1 MRKGRLSFLL
11 DIIMNWLKNVSKSR
25 LFPISVIFVI
35 LFSLLI
41 RQLFTLQIING
52 ESYSKS
58 GEYRDEK
65 TREIKSTRG
74 NIYDC
79 NGELLAYDELSYS
92 VTIEDTGELESSEEK
107 NSMIHNLI
115 QIIEEHGGSIES
127 DFCIELDEDGNFQ
140 YTVEG
145 NSLIRFKKDIY
156 SLNTSDKLT
165 NEQISITAEE
175 LFDFIRYST
184 DSSSPRFLIDE
195 KYSDEE
201 ALKIMSIRYT
211 LFMNRYRSYTQ
222 ATIATAVN
230 DETVAAI
237 KENSADLPGVEILTE
252 THRVYNNS
260 KYFAHILG
268 YTGTIKSEELAALEE
283 SGEAYKY
290 TSTDQIGRTGL
301 EKEYESYLHG
311 EKGTET
317 LIVNGSN
324 RVLSVKERVE
334 PTAGNHLYITI
345 DAELQEKCYNLLEK
359 EIAGILLAN
368 IVNSMD
374 TGTKG
379 TSASGIKI
387 PIYDVYYAL
396 INNNVIDIKEMANDD
411 ATELEKTVHNK
422 FLSQQKTILNSLN
435 TTLAADYTQSNRA
448 SGTDMEEVLDYIY
461 SLLIDK
467 DVLLTGS
474 INREDSVYI
483 DYSNNKTSLS
493 QFLQYALAS
502 NWIDLSKLEIED
514 EFYSTQELYE
524 KLVDYIKEALKN
536 DKTFSKKLYHTLIFT
551 YKLSGKE
558 ICLLLFDQGV
568 LEYNEADVSKLK
580 NGTISAYAFIRDKIK
595 KLEITPEQLALEP
608 CSGSI
613 VVTDPNTGE
622 VKALVSYPGYDNNK
636 MANSVDAEYYSY
648 LEANQSY
655 PMINRPLQQ
664 RTAPGSTFKMVTS
677 VAGLSEGVISIG
689 ERINATVVFDKADLS
704 PKCWSSSPHGYIDI
718 TNAIQVSCNYFFYE
732 VGWRLSIDGSGN
744 YNSTKGL
751 NTLAKYAAMFGLDSK
766 SGIELSEYSP
776 NVSDK
781 DSVRSAIGQGT
792 NNYTPAQIARY
803 VTTVA
808 NRGTCYDLTII
819 SKIKDTDGNTLLDN
833 KAEIHSNLDISNSI
847 WNAVHSGMYKVVNG
861 PESSISYMF
870 DELGINVAGKTGT
883 AQESKSKP
891 NHALFVSF
899 APYEDPEL
907 AAVVVI
913 PNGYTS
919 SNAAEV
925 ARNIY
930 KYYFK
935 GVSTDE
941 DDDADTVGNHTQSI
955 D

>member
-1 MRKGRLSFLL
+1 ML
-11 DIIMNWLKNVSKSR
+11 DIIKNWLNNVNKSR
-25 LFPISVIFVI
+25 LFPISIIFVV

-41 RQLFTLQIING
+41 RQLFTLQIVNG

-58 GEYRDEK
+58 GEYRNEK

-79 NGELLAYDELSYS
+79 NGEVLAYDELSYS
-92 VTIEDTGELESSEEK
+92 VTIEDTGELDTSEAK

-127 DFCIELDEDGNFQ
+127 DFCIELDENGEFQ

-156 SLNTSDKLT
+156 SLNTADKLS
-165 NEQISITAEE
+165 NEQIAITAEE
-175 LFDFIRYST
+175 LFNFIRYST
-184 DSSSPRFLIDE
+184 ENGSPRFLIDE

-268 YTGTIKSEELAALEE
+268 YTGTINSEEMAELEE
-283 SGEAYKY
+283 TGEAYKY

-311 EKGTET
+311 EKGAET
-317 LIVNGSN
+317 LVVNGSN
-324 RVLSVKERVE
+324 RILSVKERVE
-334 PTAGNHLYITI
+334 PTAGNNLYLTI

-359 EIAGILLAN
+359 EIAGILLSN
-368 IVNSMD
+368 IVNSKD

-379 TSASGIKI
+379 TSAAGIKI
-387 PIYDVYYAL
+387 PIYDVFYAL
-396 INNNVIDIKEMANDD
+396 INNNVIDIRKMASNN
-411 ATELEKTVHNK
+411 ATELEKSVHHK
-422 FLSQQKTILNSLN
+422 FLAQQESVLNSLN
-435 TTLAADYTQSNRA
+435 TSLAADYTHSNRA
-448 SGTDMEEVLDYIY
+448 SGADMEEVLDYIY
-461 SLLIDK
+461 SLLIEQ
-467 DVLLTGS
+467 DVLVSGS

-483 DYSNNKTSLS
+483 DYSNNKISLS

-514 EFYSTQELYE
+514 EFYSTLELYE
-524 KLVDYIKEALKN
+524 KLVLYIKEALKT
-536 DKTFSKKLYHTLIFT
+536 DRTFSKKLYHTLIYS

-568 LEYNEADVSKLK
+568 LEYNESDVSRLK
-580 NGTISAYAFIRDKIK
+580 SGVTSAYSFIRDKIK
-595 KLEITPEQLALEP
+595 NLEITPEQLALDP

-636 MANSVDAEYYSY
+636 MANSIDTEYYSY
-648 LEANQSY
+648 LQGNQSF

-664 RTAPGSTFKMVTS
+664 RTAPGSTFKMITS
-677 VAGLSEGVISIG
+677 VAGLSEGVIGTG
-689 ERINATVVFDKADLS
+689 EHIHATVVFDKADLS
-704 PKCWSSSPHGYIDI
+704 PKCWSSTPHGNIDI
-718 TNAIQVSCNYFFYE
+718 TDAIQVSCNYFFYE
-732 VGWRLSIDGSGN
+732 VGWRLSIDGSGS

-766 SGIELSEYSP
+766 SGIELSEYAP
-776 NVSDK
+776 NISDK

-803 VTTVA
+803 ITTVA

-819 SKIKDTDGNTLLDN
+819 DKISDTDSNVILDN
-833 KAEIHSNLDISNSI
+833 TANIHSQVDISSSI

-861 PESSISYMF
+861 PKSSISYMF
-870 DELGINVAGKTGT
+870 DSLGVNVAGKTGT

-925 ARNIY
+925 AKNIY
-930 KYYFK
+930 NYYFK
-935 GVSTDE
+935 GSSAEE
-941 DDDADTVGNHTQSI
+941 DSAETVGNHTQSI

>member
-1 MRKGRLSFLL
+1 MLDTIKG
-11 DIIMNWLKNVSKSR
+11 WLQNLNKSR
-25 LFPISVIFVI
+25 LFPISIIFVL
-35 LFSLLI
+35 LFFLLI
-41 RQLFTLQIING
+41 RQLFTLQIVNG

-58 GEYRDEK
+58 GEYRNEK

-74 NIYDC
+74 NIFDC

-92 VTIEDTGELESSEEK
+92 VTIEDNGELDTSEAK

-127 DFCIELDEDGNFQ
+127 DFCIELDENGKFQ

-156 SLNTSDKLT
+156 SLNTSDKLS
-165 NEQISITAEE
+165 NEQIAITAEE
-175 LFDFIRYST
+175 LFDFIRYSAET
-184 DSSSPRFLIDE
+184 GSPRFLIDE
-195 KYSDEE
+195 KYTDEE

-222 ATIATAVN
+222 AKIATDVS

-252 THRVYNNS
+252 THRVYKNS

-268 YTGTIKSEELAALEE
+268 YTGTVNSEELAALEE
-283 SGEAYKY
+283 AGEAYKY

-311 EKGTET
+311 EKGIET
-317 LIVNGSN
+317 LVVNGSN
-324 RVLSVKERVE
+324 RILSVKDRTE
-334 PTAGNHLYITI
+334 PIAGNNLYITI

-368 IVNSMD
+368 IVNSKD

-379 TSASGIKI
+379 TSAAGIKI
-387 PIYDVYYAL
+387 PIYDVFYAL
-396 INNNVIDIKEMANDD
+396 INNNVIDMKELAAPD
-411 ATELEKTVHNK
+411 ASTLEQSVYSK
-422 FLSQQKTILNSLN
+422 FLTQQQNVLASLDR
-435 TTLAADYTQSNRA
+435 TLAADYTLSNRA
-448 SGTDMEEVLDYIY
+448 SGADMEEVLDYIY
-461 SLLIDK
+461 SLLIEK
-467 DVLLTGS
+467 DVLVSGS
-474 INREDSVYI
+474 INREDSIYI
-483 DYSNNKTSLS
+483 DYSNNKVSLS
-493 QFLQYALAS
+493 QFLQYALSS
-502 NWIDLSKLEIED
+502 NWIDLTKLEIED
-514 EFYSTQELYE
+514 EFYSTLELYE
-524 KLVDYIKEALKN
+524 KLVMYIKEALKQ
-536 DKTFSKKLYHTLIFT
+536 DKTFSKKLYYTLIYT
-551 YKLSGKE
+551 YKLSGRE

-568 LEYNEADVSKLK
+568 LKYNESDVSKLK
-580 NGTISAYAFIRDKIK
+580 NGTLSAYSFMREKIK
-595 KLEITPEQLALEP
+595 NLEITPEQLALDP

-613 VVTDPNTGE
+613 VVTDPNTGK

-636 MANSVDAEYYSY
+636 LANSIDTEYYNY
-648 LEANQSY
+648 LQGNQSY

-664 RTAPGSTFKMVTS
+664 RTAPGSTFKMITS
-677 VAGLSEGVISIG
+677 VAGLSEGVLGVG
-689 ERINATVVFDKADLS
+689 EHIYGKVVFDKADLS
-704 PKCWSSSPHGYIDI
+704 PKCWSSTPHGSIDV
-718 TNAIQVSCNYFFYE
+718 TDAIQVSCNYFFYE
-732 VGWRLSIDGSGN
+732 IGWRLSIDGSGS

-751 NTLAKYAAMFGLDSK
+751 NTLAKYAALFGLDSK
-766 SGIELSEYSP
+766 SGIELAEYSP
-776 NVSDK
+776 NISDK

-803 VTTVA
+803 ITTVA
-808 NRGTCYDLTII
+808 NRGICYDLTII
-819 SKIKDTDGNTLLDN
+819 GKISDTDGNVLLNNEAD
-833 KAEIHSNLDISNSI
+833 IHSTIDIDNSI

-861 PESSISYMF
+861 PKSSISYMYNS
-870 DELGINVAGKTGT
+870 LGVNVAGKTGT

-899 APYEDPEL
+899 APYENPEL

-930 KYYFK
+930 NYYFK
-935 GVSTDE
+935 GTSVE
-941 DDDADTVGNHTQSI
+941 EDADAVGSHTQSI